1 MPSHKSG
8 PRRAHNAAGAEVDAG
23 QADHH
28 EGTPRVRYGDGFAPD
43 PDPTSTE
50 AAEAALIGAMLLRPD
65 ARDGA
70 LGMVTAGDFDREAHR
85 TVFETVVAMH
95 AAGEHVDN
103 VSVND
108 RLATTGQLEVVGTLA
123 AVWALTSLEGCP
135 TPAAW
140 PVYATIVAREGRR
153 RRGIRLLQRAIDRL
167 EAGEDPAL
175 VSAELAVAA

>member
-1 MPSHKSG
+1 MTDQTRNRPQG
-8 PRRAHNAAGAEVDAG
+8 AAPGAG
-23 QADHH
+23 QRRHR
-28 EGTPRVRYGDGFAPD
+28 TPPVRHGDGFAPD
-43 PDPTSTE
+43 PDPTPTE
-50 AAEAALIGAMLLRPD
+50 TAEAVLLGAMLLRPD

-103 VSVND
+103 IAVND

-123 AVWALTSLEGCP
+123 AVWTLTSLEGCP
-135 TPAAW
+135 CPEAW

-153 RRGIRLLQRAIDRL
+153 RRGIRLLQQAIRRL